1 MADFFRPYGC
11 KGPFSRFRPTGP
23 AGDSRRGALWGCG
36 ICWAPGGA
44 PAPLGCAP
52 GPRKCVSLKPQCCSR
67 VPVCGASGV
76 LLGRNSENLRLS
88 EAHSR
93 SICAQKGAKKRFK
106 WVSKRAP
113 KHPKID
119 PKKSPKSPQNRS
131 GGGLAPLWGANWARL
146 AYLTRFGGQLEDSGA
161 RSGGGNGAK
170 GGQKEAKGSP
180 MGCQGEPKEAQ
191 KGAWSEGW
199 AADGPCS
206 ASCRELWA
214 GIRKTTKNLVFYRLR
229 AAWRGAK
236 WTLFGAP
243 EELFRP
249 TGSPLRARRGVLEA
263 SASAAGRFRAV
274 FEPQWLR
281 EGVFEPQRGPI
292 FPARRVPGECVAS
305 AWQSRVREIVE

>member
-1 MADFFRPYGC
+1 MLGPRRCSSSPWVRPWAEKVRISQAPVLLSSPSLRC
-11 KGPFSRFRPTGP
+11 V
-23 AGDSRRGALWGCG
+23 WG
-36 ICWAPGGA
+36 
-44 PAPLGCAP
+44 AP
-52 GPRKCVSLKPQCCSR
+52 GPKQRKSSAFRSSLAKHLCTKGGQKSDPNGSQREPQIT
-67 VPVCGASGV
+67 PK
-76 LLGRNSENLRLS
+76 L
-88 EAHSR
+88 
-93 SICAQKGAKKRFK
+93 IP
-106 WVSKRAP
+106 KRAP
-113 KHPKID
+113 NHPKID
-119 PKKSPKSPQNRS
+119 P

-146 AYLTRFGGQLEDSGA
+146 AYLTRFGGQLEDSEA
-161 RSGGGNGAK
+161 RSGGAMGPK

-281 EGVFEPQRGPI
+281 KGCFRAFSGRARAL
-292 FPARRVPGECVAS
+292 PAHRVLRHLTRIIE
-305 AWQSRVREIVE
+305 

>member
-1 MADFFRPYGC
+1 MVARALFPGFGQLARPVTAAEGRSGVVAFV
-11 KGPFSRFRPTGP
+11 GPQEVLQLPLG
-23 AGDSRRGALWGCG
+23 
-36 ICWAPGGA
+36 
-44 PAPLGCAP
+44 APLGRESAYLSSPNVALESQSAVRLGCSWAETAKIFGFQKLTREHLCTKGGQESDP
-52 GPRKCVSLKPQCCSR
+52 NGSQREPQIT
-67 VPVCGASGV
+67 PK
-76 LLGRNSENLRLS
+76 L
-88 EAHSR
+88 
-93 SICAQKGAKKRFK
+93 IP
-106 WVSKRAP
+106 KRAP
-113 KHPKID
+113 NHPKID
-119 PKKSPKSPQNRS
+119 P

-161 RSGGGNGAK
+161 RSGGGQWSQR
-170 GGQKEAKGSP
+170 GQKKPKGSP

-229 AAWRGAK
+229 VAWRGAK

-274 FEPQWLR
+274 FDRKCVFLEPQWLR
-281 EGVFEPQRGPI
+281 KGCFRAFSGRAWAPRGTAP
-292 FPARRVPGECVAS
+292 
-305 AWQSRVREIVE
+305 